1 MKLFY
6 NNAGGEMKLLSMG
19 ALALVLLAAGAGFVV
34 VANTD
39 WVGTANGTWGGLN
52 PFTPWQ
58 GTLVTNDPPN
68 YQFWGYWGNDATN
81 YINSHPN
88 YNSSTGKYEVGLSA
102 MNKGK
107 WYYQGTERGFY
118 TGYYH
123 PSATDTA
130 DGHWWL
136 AADSSYA
143 NGHWWGDLAGD

>member
-1 MKLFY
+1 MKT
-6 NNAGGEMKLLSMG
+6 LSMG

-39 WVGTANGTWGGLN
+39 WVGSGNGNWGSY
-52 PFTPWQ
+52 PVFQPWE
-58 GTLVTNDPPN
+58 GTLQTNNPPN
-68 YQFWGYWGNDATN
+68 YIFQGNWGNDENN

-88 YNSSTGKYEVGLSA
+88 YNSGTGKYEVGLSA
-102 MNKGK
+102 MNKGS
-107 WYYQGTERGFY
+107 WYYDQVFRGYY

-130 DGHWWL
+130 DGHWWY

-143 NGHWWGDLAGD
+143 NGHWWGDLYGD